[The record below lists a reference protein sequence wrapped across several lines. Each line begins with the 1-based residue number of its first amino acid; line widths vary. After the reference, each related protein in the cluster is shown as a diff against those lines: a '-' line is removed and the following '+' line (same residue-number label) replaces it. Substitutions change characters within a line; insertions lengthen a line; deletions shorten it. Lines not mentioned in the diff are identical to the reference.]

1 MFHHLHRAKE
11 VLEERGAVDL
21 AKTSLRYAPIE
32 LNNIIYNLRSDDP
45 TNVMDEEWDVLILL
59 DACRYDMFP
68 DSTRWDGELESRI
81 SLGSTSEEFLQ
92 RNFADG
98 THHDT
103 VYVNANPHLCR
114 LGFDADVFHA
124 VIDLLS
130 ETKPIFPELDCDIET
145 VHPETVVEAT
155 REAIE
160 TFENKRFIIHFL
172 QPHHP
177 FIGEAGRELAETGQI
192 THDKDIWTALREGD
206 ITDHELVWEAYRENL
221 EIVLSSLEPLIDELT
236 GKIVLSSDHGNL
248 VGERPGPIP
257 VGPAYGH
264 PYGVYCDEL
273 LEVPWYVIEKS
284 PRPEIRAEPPLEQER
299 ADEDDIEQRLE
310 ALGYK

>member
-1 MFHHLHRAKE
+1 MFHHLHRAKQ
-11 VLEERGAVDL
+11 VFKHRGAVDL
-21 AKTSLRYAPIE
+21 AKTSLRYAPVE
-32 LNNIIYNLRSDDP
+32 LNNVIYSVRNNDRISG
-45 TNVMDEEWDVLILL
+45 MEEDWDVLILL

-68 DSTRWDGELESRI
+68 DSPTWDGELQSRI
-81 SLGSTSEEFLQ
+81 SLGSTSEEFIQ
-92 RNFADG
+92 RNFGDG
-98 THHDT
+98 TYHDT

-124 VIDLLS
+124 VVDLLS
-130 ETKPIFPELDCDIET
+130 DTKPIFPERDCNIET
-145 VHPETVVEAT
+145 VHPETVIEASLEAT
-155 REAIE
+155 E

-177 FIGEAGRELAETGQI
+177 FMGDAGRQLAETGQI

-206 ITDHELVWEAYRENL
+206 ITDHELVWDAYRENL
-221 EIVLSSLEPLIDELT
+221 EIVLSSLEPLIDELS

-248 VGERPGPIP
+248 VGERPRPIP
-257 VGPAYGH
+257 VRPKYGH

-273 LEVPWYVIEKS
+273 LKVPWYVIEKS
-284 PRPEIRAEPPLEQER
+284 PRPEIQAEPPLERER

-310 ALGYK
+310 ALGYR